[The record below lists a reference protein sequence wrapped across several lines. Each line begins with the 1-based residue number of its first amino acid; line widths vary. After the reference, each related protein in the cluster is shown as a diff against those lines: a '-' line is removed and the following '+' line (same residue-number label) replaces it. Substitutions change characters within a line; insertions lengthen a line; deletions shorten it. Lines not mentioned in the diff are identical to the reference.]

1 MSKILFEPF
10 RIKVVEP
17 INISTLEQR
26 AKWLRRAGYNMFN
39 LRSEQVMIDLLSDSG
54 TSAMSQE
61 QWGALISGDEAYAGS
76 KSFYEL
82 EAVARDIFQKP
93 YIIPVHQGRAGEH
106 LVFSVLVKP
115 GMKIP
120 SNGHF
125 DTTGANIADNGGVPV
140 NLPIPEAAYPREFH
154 PFKGNMDLERLEKFL
169 HKEDRSVPFVML
181 TITNN
186 SGGGQPVSLE
196 NAKAVHAICRRFG
209 KPLIIDGC
217 RFAENAFF
225 IKCREA
231 GQSARSA
238 LEIAQELFQ
247 LASIITFSAKKDALA
262 NIGGLV
268 CLEDQELAEKLKNR
282 LIITEGFPT
291 YGGMSGRDMA
301 AIAQGLKE
309 VLNEDY
315 LKYRLRTIE
324 WTVER
329 LNARDIPVLM
339 PAGGHA
345 FYLDAARFFPHIR
358 PEHFPGIALTAEV
371 YLRGGIRG
379 VELGNVAFG
388 ARDEHGNHVFPVL
401 DLVRFALP
409 RRVYTEAHMGYVT
422 DIVSEAFEE
431 RAKVRGYKFKYE
443 APVMRHFR
451 STFEPIE

>member
-17 INISTLEQR
+17 INVSSAGQR
-26 AKWLRRAGYNMFN
+26 RTWLKEAGYNMFN

-61 QWGALISGDEAYAGS
+61 QWSALQSGDEAYAGS
-76 KSFYEL
+76 RSFYDL
-82 EAVARDIFQKP
+82 EETAKDIFQKP
-93 YIIPVHQGRAGEH
+93 FIIPVHQGRAGEH

-115 GMKIP
+115 GMKVP
-120 SNGHF
+120 SNSHF
-125 DTTGANIADNGGVPV
+125 DTTGANVADNGGLPV
-140 NLPIPEAAYPREFH
+140 NLPVPEAGNPRLDH
-154 PFKGNMDLERLEKFL
+154 PFKGNMDIARLEAFL
-169 HKEDRSVPFVML
+169 KTEGERVPFVML

-196 NAKAVHAICRRFG
+196 NARAVRAVCERFG

-217 RFAENAFF
+217 RFAENAYF
-225 IKCREA
+225 IKCRES
-231 GQSARSA
+231 GQADRSA
-238 LEIAQELFQ
+238 KEIAQEIFR
-247 LASIITFSAKKDALA
+247 LASVVTFSAKKDALT

-268 CLEDQELAEKLKNR
+268 CLEDRELSEELKNR

-291 YGGMSGRDMA
+291 YGGLAGRDLA
-301 AIAQGLKE
+301 AMAQGLRE
-309 VLNEDY
+309 VLHEDY
-315 LKYRLRTIE
+315 LRYRLRTIE

-329 LNARDIPVLM
+329 LNAADVPVLV

-345 FYLDAARFFPHIR
+345 FYLDASAFFPHIAAH
-358 PEHFPGIALTAEV
+358 EFPGIALTVEI

-388 ARDEHGNHVFPVL
+388 QRDKEGRNVFPPL

-422 DIVSEAFEE
+422 DTIIELYTQ
-431 RAKVRGYKFKYE
+431 RDKVRGYKFQYE

-451 STFEPIE
+451 SRFEPL